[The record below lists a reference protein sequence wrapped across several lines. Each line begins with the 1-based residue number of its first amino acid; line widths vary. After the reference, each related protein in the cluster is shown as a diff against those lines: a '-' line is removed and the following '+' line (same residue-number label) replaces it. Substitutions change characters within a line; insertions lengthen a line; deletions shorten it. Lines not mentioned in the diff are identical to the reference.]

1 MALAPSTGTMFANR
15 AAHIFSD
22 NAMMHI
28 GNFCNTDKKKR
39 QWTSSLE
46 KRLRKQLQRKKNEL
60 RARDGEG

>member
-28 GNFCNTDKKKR
+28 GKFCNTDKEKR
-39 QWTSSLE
+39 QWTSSWE
-46 KRLRKQLQRKKNEL
+46 KKATKAAAEKE
-60 RARDGEG
+60 E